1 MLRSSLRAVG
11 IFVFSATLLGCS
23 LRGCTGGDGR
33 NDIAPE
39 DQLHA
44 YINTAVNVTK
54 QEQRQ
59 ELVDLTT
66 GSLKASLINATE
78 ETFKRA
84 YIDKKYDFK
93 AFDIVQRN
101 DAPGGKETKIDFKLV
116 YKSWNA
122 GESPNRAPTLETT
135 NRATLEYEHGQW
147 AISKVESLG
156 TSFEWEVGLPMDGV
170 STKGV
175 NPDDAPK
182 EIESSR
188 DTAAEAQKEQA
199 EEQEKATATDA
210 GDSK

>member
-1 MLRSSLRAVG
+1 MR
-11 IFVFSATLLGCS
+11 GCS
-23 LRGCTGGDGR
+23 GRGR
-33 NDIAPE
+33 VDIAPE

-54 QEQRQ
+54 SEQRQ
-59 ELVDLTT
+59 DLLDLTT
-66 GSLKASLINATE
+66 GELKGSLINASE

-84 YIDKKYDFK
+84 YIDKKFDFK
-93 AFDIVQRN
+93 SFDIVQRK
-101 DAPGGKETKIDFKLV
+101 DAPGGKETQVDFKLV
-116 YKSWNA
+116 YKSWSA
-122 GESPNRAPTLETT
+122 GESSDRAPLLETT

-156 TSFEWEVGLPMDGV
+156 SSFEWEVGLPMDDV

-188 DTAAEAQKEQA
+188 DDAMQDQKDQAKEQSSATRPDKVSPPA
-199 EEQEKATATDA
+199 ETTQPANAPQNGVPAK
-210 GDSK
+210 